1 MPLSLHIWDIY
12 CTIVINLA
20 WNSRELK
27 IMYQALAFLDTG
39 LKLAIRERK
48 ILFRFLRGV
57 DIHKHRKP

>member
-1 MPLSLHIWDIY
+1 
-12 CTIVINLA
+12 
-20 WNSRELK
+20 
-27 IMYQALAFLDTG
+27 MYQALAFLDTG